1 MILSFLYPQFNI
13 DGYIFHNINIYI
25 RLSYYHFSHAIRWNT
40 RTVESFF
47 FVFFFSSA
55 ENKKRKNV
63 SLESLIII
71 WIIVI

>member
-25 RLSYYHFSHAIRWNT
+25 HLSYYHFSHAIRWNT

-47 FVFFFSSA
+47 LSFSFLPL
-55 ENKKRKNV
+55 KTKNGKM
-63 SLESLIII
+63 SH
-71 WIIVI
+71 